1 MTYRE
6 DRASRFLDAVAAHA
20 IVFDG
25 AMGTRI
31 QQYDLHAD
39 DFGGAQYNGC
49 NDYLCVTRP
58 DIIEEIHRSYLA
70 AGADVIETD
79 TFRSNRITLGEY
91 HLNERVAEIN
101 TTAARLARRVAD
113 SFATP
118 DKPRYVAGSIGPSG
132 KLPSSTDPALSN
144 ISYNELVAVFK
155 EQASALLQGGVDI
168 LLVETSQDIL
178 EVKAALEGLKRAM
191 AETGIRAA
199 TQAQVTLD
207 TNGKMLLGTDVGAA
221 LAIIESL
228 GVDIVGLNCSTGPDY
243 MREPVRYLTS
253 HTRLPVSAIP
263 NAGMPLNVDGQAVY
277 PMQPAPMAEMLS
289 QFVHEF
295 GCNIVGGCCGTTAEH
310 IAQISRRVQGSNPWT
325 ARTSDMDTRPRAASA
340 MRAVTLDQEPKPL
353 LVGERVNSQGSR
365 RVKQL
370 LLENNYDAILDVA
383 REQVE
388 GGAHVLDVCVALTER
403 NDEAEQMRRLVKL
416 LSMSVETPLVID
428 STDASVIKA
437 ALEMLPGRAIINS
450 INMENGRKRI
460 EDVLPLA
467 RQHGAAVVA
476 LTIDEEG
483 MAHTSER
490 KAAIARR
497 IYDIAMQEYG
507 ISPGSL
513 IFDVLTFP
521 VTTGQAELRRSAV
534 ETLEGIR
541 KVKQALPGA
550 YTLLGVSNVS
560 FGLKQTARAAINSVF
575 LHHAVQFGLDMAIVN
590 PSHITPYAEIPEE
603 QRNLI
608 DDLIFDRSDD
618 ALARVIAFYEQKGK
632 AHSGG
637 GKAEVRA
644 DPTENMTV
652 AQKLHW
658 HILFRKKDGVEAL
671 IDEAVAT
678 YDPVWVLNNVL
689 LPAMKEVGDKFGAGE
704 LILPF
709 VLQSAEVMKKSV
721 ARLETYLERKEGV
734 SKGTV
739 VLATV
744 FGDVHDIGK
753 NLVGTIL
760 SNNGYE
766 VVDLGKQVPVN
777 TIIDAALQHK
787 AAAIGLSALLVS
799 TSKQMPICVQELY
812 QRGIDIP
819 VLIGGAAI
827 NRRFGNRILF
837 MDDGQAYPPGVFY
850 CKDAFEGLS
859 NMDQLAGERRSAFI
873 TAHKDEARAAL
884 RKDREREEA
893 ARLAASR
900 GSAAAR
906 PTARRQ
912 PLVEVPAAP
921 FLGARA
927 IGREQIDIRQV
938 IRHFDLNTLYR
949 LHWGGKNRQGEV
961 WEELVKTLFKPTL
974 QRFEE
979 ELAQTRWLSCGAVYG
994 YFRVASQDD
1003 DLLVFDPQDAER
1015 AVARWTFPRQPAD
1028 MGGGQRLC
1036 LSDYFR
1042 TQSEGGDIAALQVV
1056 TAGAEATRRIEEL
1069 QAAGKYTEA
1078 YYLNGFADSLAEG
1091 LAEWTHQRTR
1101 RELGLPVSRGL
1112 RYSWGYP
1119 ACPDLSQ
1126 QVDVLRLLKAEQLNI
1141 RLSDGYQ
1148 LLPEQST
1155 AAIIVHHPAAVYF
1168 TTGIERRQQDAA
1180 IREVLGEPHL

>member
-1 MTYRE
+1 MTFKE
-6 DRASRFLDAVAAHA
+6 DRARKFLDAVAAHV
-20 IVFDG
+20 IVYDG

-31 QQYDLHAD
+31 QQYDLNAD
-39 DFGGAQYNGC
+39 DFGGMQYNGC

-79 TFRSNRITLGEY
+79 TFRSNRLTLGEY
-91 HLNERVAEIN
+91 KLAERVSEIN
-101 TTAARLARRVAD
+101 ITAARLARRVAD

-132 KLPSSTDPALSN
+132 KLPSSTDPVLSN
-144 ISYNELVAVFK
+144 VTYNELVDVFR
-155 EQASALLQGGVDI
+155 EQAAALLQGGVDI

-178 EVKAALEGLKRAM
+178 EVKAVIEGLKRAM
-191 AETGIRAA
+191 ADTGIRAA
-199 TQAQVTLD
+199 IQAQVTLD

-221 LAIIESL
+221 LTIIESL

-243 MREPVRYLTS
+243 MRDPVRYLTS
-253 HTRLPVSAIP
+253 HTNLPVSAIP

-277 PMQPAPMAEMLS
+277 PMQPVPMAEMLS

-310 IAQISRRVQGSNPWT
+310 ISQIYQRVQGSNPWQVRT
-325 ARTSDMDTRPRAASA
+325 ADLDTRPRAASA
-340 MRAVTLDQEPKPL
+340 MRAVALDQEPKPL

-365 RVKQL
+365 KVKQL
-370 LLENNYDAILDVA
+370 LLENNYDAILDIA
-383 REQVE
+383 RDQADN
-388 GGAHVLDVCVALTER
+388 GAHVLDVCVALTER
-403 NDEAEQMRRLVKL
+403 NDEAEQMRHLVKL

-428 STDASVIKA
+428 STDAAVIKA
-437 ALEMLPGRAIINS
+437 ALETLPGRAIINS

-467 RQHGAAVVA
+467 HQHGAAVVA

-490 KAAIARR
+490 KLAIAQRMF
-497 IYDIAMQEYG
+497 DIATHEYG
-507 ISPGSL
+507 LPPGAL

-521 VTTGQAELRRSAV
+521 VTTGQSELRRSAV

-541 KVKQALPGA
+541 KVKDALPGV

-560 FGLKQTARAAINSVF
+560 FGLQPSARAAINSVF

-590 PSHITPYAEIPEE
+590 PSQITPYAEIPVD

-608 DDLIFDRSDD
+608 DDLIFDRSED
-618 ALARVIAFYEQKGK
+618 ALAKVIGFYEQKGK
-632 AHSGG
+632 QQSSDD
-637 GKAEVRA
+637 KAGSRA

-652 AQKLHW
+652 EQKLHW
-658 HILFRKKDGVEAL
+658 HILFRKKEGVEAL
-671 IDEAVAT
+671 IDAAIASH
-678 YDPVWVLNNVL
+678 DPVWVLNNVL

-721 ARLETYLERKEGV
+721 ARLETYLEKKAGAA
-734 SKGTV
+734 KGTV

-766 VVDLGKQVPVN
+766 VIDLGKQVPVN
-777 TIIDAALQHK
+777 TIIDAALQHN

-812 QRGIDIP
+812 QRGIGIP

-837 MDDGQAYPPGVFY
+837 MEDGQAYPPGVFY

-859 NMDQLAGERRSAFI
+859 NMDHLTGEERVNFI
-873 TAHKDEARAAL
+873 STHNEEAKNAL
-884 RKDREREEA
+884 LRDREREQA
-893 ARLAASR
+893 AKLAAER
-900 GSAAAR
+900 NGNNTRKSAKRLPSADA
-906 PTARRQ
+906 PS
-912 PLVEVPAAP
+912 AP
-921 FLGARA
+921 FLGARV
-927 IGREQIDIRQV
+927 IEREEIDIHQV
-938 IRHFDLNTLYR
+938 IRLFDLNTLFR
-949 LHWGGKNRQGEV
+949 LHWGGKNRQGKA
-961 WEELVKTLFKPTL
+961 WEELVATLFNPTL

-979 ELAQTRWLSCGAVYG
+979 ELAQTRWLSYGSVYG

-1003 DLLVFDPQDAER
+1003 DLLVFDSQDTKR
-1015 AVARWTFPRQPAD
+1015 VIARWTFPRQPD
-1028 MGGGQRLC
+1028 EMGGGQHLC
-1036 LSDYFR
+1036 LGDYYR
-1042 TQSEGGDIAALQVV
+1042 TQSEGGDIAAIQAV
-1056 TAGAEATRRIEEL
+1056 TAGPQATRRIEQL
-1069 QAAGKYTEA
+1069 QAEGNYTEA

-1091 LAEWTHQRTR
+1091 LAEWTHRRIR
-1101 RELGLPVSRGL
+1101 RELGLSINQGL

-1126 QVDVLRLLKAEQLNI
+1126 QVDVLRLLRAEQVGI
-1141 RLSDGYQ
+1141 RLTEGHQ

-1155 AAIIVHHPAAVYF
+1155 AAIIVHHPSAVYY

-1180 IREVLGEPHL
+1180 IREVLGDPSI